1 MTFIWSRKNPSGRT
15 DYYLRKTAWV
25 EGRSRTVL
33 NIYLG
38 TADDILGVF
47 QRRGVPDD
55 FELVS
60 FRFGTTAA
68 IADVDRELQFMET
81 VRQVTGSAA
90 TAKAIFAYLCG
101 RSEEP
106 LSKNGMGDGPAVHH

>member
-1 MTFIWSRKNPSGRT
+1 MTFIWSRKNPSDRT
-15 DYYLRKTAWV
+15 DYHLRKTAWA

-47 QRRGVPDD
+47 QRRGVSDD

-60 FRFGTTAA
+60 FRFGATAA
-68 IADVDRELQFMET
+68 IADVDRELQFL
-81 VRQVTGSAA
+81 RG
-90 TAKAIFAYLCG
+90 Y
-101 RSEEP
+101 
-106 LSKNGMGDGPAVHH
+106 